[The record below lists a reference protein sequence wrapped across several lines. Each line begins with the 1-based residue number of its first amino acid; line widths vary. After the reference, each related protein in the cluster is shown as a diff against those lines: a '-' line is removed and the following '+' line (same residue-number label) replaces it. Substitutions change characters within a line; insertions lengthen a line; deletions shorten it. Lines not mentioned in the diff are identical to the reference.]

1 MTFEIKKQDRENAQ
15 SLVRRFSRRLK
26 NSGILIRARSMR
38 FRDRP
43 ESAFTKRKAAL
54 RRIEKRAEYEHLS
67 KLGLIQER
75 KKRGR
80 R

>member
-1 MTFEIKKQDRENAQ
+1 MSFEIKKQERENAQ

-26 NSGILIRARSMR
+26 NSGILIRARSLR

-43 ESAFTKRKAAL
+43 KSDFTKRKAAL

-67 KLGLIQER
+67 KLGLVEKNQR
-75 KKRGR
+75 RGR

>member
-1 MTFEIKKQDRENAQ
+1 MSFEIKKQERENPQ

-26 NSGILIRARSMR
+26 NSGILLRARSIR

-43 ESAFTKRKAAL
+43 QSAFTKRKAAL

-67 KLGLIQER
+67 KLGLIQ
-75 KKRGR
+75 KKERGR